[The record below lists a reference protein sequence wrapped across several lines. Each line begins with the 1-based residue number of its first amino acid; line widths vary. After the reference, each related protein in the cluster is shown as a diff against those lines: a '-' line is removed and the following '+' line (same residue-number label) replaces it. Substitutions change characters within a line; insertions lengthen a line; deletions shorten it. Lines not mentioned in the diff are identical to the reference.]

1 MIRKAIMFNEVL
13 ADKND
18 FKVTDN
24 KIGGG
29 SSNIGSG
36 SGGIIDPWQFSA
48 KHPERPCPEFDINQY
63 NKEKREKHSFLFWG
77 GEIADL
83 KPIK

>member
-1 MIRKAIMFNEVL
+1 MFNEITT
-13 ADKND
+13 DKND
-18 FKVTDN
+18 FKVTD
-24 KIGGG
+24 KREVRQPLDAW
-29 SSNIGSG
+29 SY
-36 SGGIIDPWQFSA
+36 DARQ
-48 KHPERPCPEFDINQY
+48 PEKPLPEFDLNQH

>member
-1 MIRKAIMFNEVL
+1 MFDIIT
-13 ADKND
+13 DKND
-18 FKVTDN
+18 FKIPDN
-24 KIGGG
+24 KIGA
-29 SSNIGSG
+29 G
-36 SGGIIDPWQFSA
+36 SGGIIDPWAFSA
-48 KHPERPCPEFDINQY
+48 RDPEKPLPEFDINQY